1 MVESA
6 NECSLVQG
14 LAVLSS
20 DHGSMSST
28 GVLGILGRVFMSV
41 SKSKGSFNDLFIGM
55 GLSRV
60 IVGVVRSLNDPREQ
74 FSMSSSNI
82 DMMRGSIGLF
92 EQGSMSKGSIGV
104 MSGSRGLVL

>member
-6 NECSLVQG
+6 NKCSLVQE

-28 GVLGILGRVFMSV
+28 GVLGILGREFMSV
-41 SKSKGSFNDLFIGM
+41 SKSIFIGM

-60 IVGVVRSLNDPREQ
+60 IVGVVRSL
-74 FSMSSSNI
+74 MI
-82 DMMRGSIGLF
+82 RGNSLA
-92 EQGSMSKGSIGV
+92 
-104 MSGSRGLVL
+104 